1 MRESVKRS
9 ETEKQNR
16 VVEGNS
22 EIRAVSTT
30 DPKVASPDWSRKKES
45 SRNKQT
51 KNQMELIYHL
61 DKLN

>member
-9 ETEKQNR
+9 ETAKQNR
-16 VVEGNS
+16 AVEGNS

-30 DPKVASPDWSRKKES
+30 DPKVASPDWSRKTES